1 MGQIAFDPLTGSM
14 ISTTAQNAQLDSSGQ
29 LSGDLIPSDFDDVQR
44 FENLAAFPA
53 NGVVA
58 RIYFAADSNLSSYG
72 RSLIDDASASDARTT
87 LGLGSIATQAANNV
101 AITGGS
107 ISGVTIDEVTI
118 DGGSF

>member
-1 MGQIAFDPLTGSM
+1 MGQIAFDPLTVSM

-58 RIYFAADSNLSSYG
+58 RIYFAADSNLPYRWDPDTLSYEP
-72 RSLIDDASASDARTT
+72 ISAST
-87 LGLGSIATQAANNV
+87 
-101 AITGGS
+101 
-107 ISGVTIDEVTI
+107 
-118 DGGSF
+118 DGGEF